1 MGTHSSLRTVHRM
14 KSYVAAAAVLAV
26 IAAACGESA
35 DENAAGDSLA
45 VVDPTMPDAGLV
57 EQNQTQES
65 IFDVLQDDSRFSTF
79 SSLLDS
85 AGLGMTLS
93 GPGPFTVFAP
103 TNEAM
108 ATAGTN
114 FQDLLDN
121 ENEDR
126 LRDIL
131 LHHMFNGERMAADL
145 SSSSIRTLAGGEL
158 QVSGSDDSLR
168 VGGARVVDMN
178 VDAANGVIHAIDRTL
193 TPETDDASY

>member
-1 MGTHSSLRTVHRM
+1 MG
-14 KSYVAAAAVLAV
+14 SYVVVLAILTLV
-26 IAAACGESA
+26 AAACGEGT

-45 VVDPTMPDAGLV
+45 VVDPTMPGMV
-57 EQNQTQES
+57 EQNSTQES

-103 TNEAM
+103 TNEAI
-108 ATAGTN
+108 AASGTSL
-114 FQDLLDN
+114 QDLLGD

-131 LHHMFNGERMAADL
+131 LHHMFNGERMASEF
-145 SSSSIRTLAGGEL
+145 SSSSIRTLAGGDL

-168 VGGARVVDMN
+168 VEGAQLVEMN
-178 VDAANGVIHAIDRTL
+178 VDAANGVIHAIDRVL
-193 TPETDDASY
+193 MPETDDASY

>member
-1 MGTHSSLRTVHRM
+1 MGTHSSLRSIHRI
-14 KSYVAAAAVLAV
+14 KSYVAAVAVLALV
-26 IAAACGESA
+26 AAGCGESS
-35 DENAAGDSLA
+35 DEDAAGDSLT

-65 IFDVLQDDSRFSTF
+65 IFEVLQEDSRFSTF

-85 AGLGMTLS
+85 SGLGMTLS

-108 ATAGTN
+108 AASGTN

-158 QVSGSDDSLR
+158 QVAGSDDSLR
-168 VGGARVVDMN
+168 VGSARVVETN

>member
-14 KSYVAAAAVLAV
+14 GSYVVVLAILTMV
-26 IAAACGESA
+26 AAACGEGT
-35 DENAAGDSLA
+35 DENAADDSLA
-45 VVDPTMPDAGLV
+45 VVDPTMPGMV
-57 EQNQTQES
+57 EQNSTQES

-85 AGLGMTLS
+85 ARLGMTLS

-108 ATAGTN
+108 AASRTSL
-114 FQDLLDN
+114 QDLLDD

-131 LHHMFNGERMAADL
+131 LHHMFNGKRMASEL
-145 SSSSIRTLAGGEL
+145 SSSSIRTLAGGDL

-168 VGGARVVDMN
+168 VEGAQLVDMN
-178 VDAANGVIHAIDRTL
+178 VDAANGVIHAIDRIL
-193 TPETDDASY
+193 MPETDDASY

>member
-14 KSYVAAAAVLAV
+14 GSYVVVLAILTLV
-26 IAAACGESA
+26 AAACGEGT

-45 VVDPTMPDAGLV
+45 VVDPTMPGTV
-57 EQNQTQES
+57 EQNSTQES

-103 TNEAM
+103 TEEAM
-108 ATAGTN
+108 AASRTSL
-114 FQDLLDN
+114 QDLLDD

-131 LHHMFNGERMAADL
+131 LHHMFNGERMASEL
-145 SSSSIRTLAGGEL
+145 SSSSIRTLAGGDL

-168 VGGARVVDMN
+168 VEGAQLVDMN
-178 VDAANGVIHAIDRTL
+178 VDAANGVIHAIDRIL
-193 TPETDDASY
+193 MPETDDASY

>member
-1 MGTHSSLRTVHRM
+1 M

-131 LHHMFNGERMAADL
+131 LHHMFNGERMASEL
-145 SSSSIRTLAGGEL
+145 SSSSIRTLAGGDL

-168 VGGARVVDMN
+168 VEGAQLVDMN
-178 VDAANGVIHAIDRTL
+178 VDAANGVIHAIDRIL
-193 TPETDDASY
+193 MPETDDASY

>member
-26 IAAACGESA
+26 VAAACGERA

-57 EQNQTQES
+57 EQNQAQES

-168 VGGARVVDMN
+168 VGGARVVDIN

>member
-1 MGTHSSLRTVHRM
+1 MGTHSSLRSIHRI
-14 KSYVAAAAVLAV
+14 KSYVAVVAVLALV
-26 IAAACGESA
+26 AAGCGESS
-35 DENAAGDSLA
+35 DEDAAGDSLT

-65 IFDVLQDDSRFSTF
+65 IFEVLQEDSRFSTF

-85 AGLGMTLS
+85 SGLGMTLS

-108 ATAGTN
+108 AASGTN

-158 QVSGSDDSLR
+158 QVAGSDDSLR
-168 VGGARVVDMN
+168 VGSARVVETN

>member
-1 MGTHSSLRTVHRM
+1 MGTHSSLRTVYRM
-14 KSYVAAAAVLAV
+14 RSYVVLLAVLSL
-26 IAAACGESA
+26 IAAACGEGT

-45 VVDPTMPDAGLV
+45 VVDPTLPDAGMV
-57 EQNQTQES
+57 EPTSTQES

-108 ATAGTN
+108 AASGISL
-114 FQDLLDN
+114 QDLLDD

-131 LHHMFNGERMAADL
+131 LHHMFNGERMASEL
-145 SSSSIRTLAGGEL
+145 SSLSIRTLAGGDL

-168 VGGARVVDMN
+168 VEGAQLVEMN
-178 VDAANGVIHAIDRTL
+178 VDAANGIIHAIDRIL
-193 TPETDDASY
+193 MPETDDASY